1 MVTNR
6 VLSSRVDGREGD
18 QLRGVPITY
27 SVWDLGR
34 LHRFATSGH
43 EREDYM
49 VNLNEFRAPLPVL
62 PAYMQQADYESYL
75 AVFPGRQLALIYDRW
90 GARLLEQNVRVFLQA
105 RGNVNR
111 GLRNTITNN
120 PEMFFAYNN
129 GITATAEGIETVE
142 SPNGLL
148 LTGMRNFQIVNGDR
162 PRRPFMR
169 H

>member
-1 MVTNR
+1 
-6 VLSSRVDGREGD
+6 
-18 QLRGVPITY
+18 
-27 SVWDLGR
+27 
-34 LHRFATSGH
+34 
-43 EREDYM
+43 
-49 VNLNEFRAPLPVL
+49 
-62 PAYMQQADYESYL
+62 MQQADYESYL

-129 GITATAEGIETVE
+129 GITATAESIETVE

-148 LTGMRNFQIVNGDR
+148 LERACGNFQIVNGGQTTASIHEALRNKEADSRSSLR
-162 PRRPFMR
+162 PDEAFNRQLPTGHWRLSPRFLNTPIPR
-169 H
+169 IS